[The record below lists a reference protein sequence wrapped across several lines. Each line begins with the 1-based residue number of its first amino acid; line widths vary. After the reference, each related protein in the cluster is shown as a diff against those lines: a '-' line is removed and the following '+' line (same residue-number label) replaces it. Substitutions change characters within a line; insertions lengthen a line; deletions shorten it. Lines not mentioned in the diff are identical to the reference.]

1 MTLSINRSTVGHDA
15 PLAPLT
21 IDQDDQQAGASQDS
35 TAPQTAAAAGED
47 TASISSQGQRL
58 AALQTN
64 DTEMRAIAA
73 CEDLVRQLTAKMQAS
88 PQQAAA
94 AQSALDSSRVASLL
108 EG

>member
-1 MTLSINRSTVGHDA
+1 MTLSINRSTVGHDV

-21 IDQDDQQAGASQDS
+21 IDQDQQADTSQDA
-35 TAPQTAAAAGED
+35 APQTAAAAGED
-47 TASISSQGQRL
+47 TAAISSQGQRM
-58 AALQTN
+58 AALQAN

-94 AQSALDSSRVASLL
+94 AQGALDQSRVASLL